1 VPQHQQGCFWC
12 RSIGK
17 AGFWCRSM
25 ARLVFG
31 AAASA
36 RLIFGAMASAR
47 LVFGAAASARLVF
60 GAAASAKLIFGA
72 AVSAK
77 LIFGTAASAKLVI
90 GAVALVFAAGIG
102 MAGFWLPRH
111 CVVGWLVFT
120 AVWFLLRWS
129 LYGKN
134 EKQSTCLV
142 VAVAPSPLVGRL

>member
-1 VPQHQQGCFWC
+1 
-12 RSIGK
+12 
-17 AGFWCRSM
+17 M

-31 AAASA
+31 AVALA
-36 RLIFGAMASAR
+36 RLIFGAVASAR

-77 LIFGTAASAKLVI
+77 LIFGTAASAKLVIGAAASAKLVI

-142 VAVAPSPLVGRL
+142 VAVAPSPLVGRLRFTLR